1 VNWPVSAWGED
12 LALDTPG
19 DALVLYTDGLI
30 ERRCE
35 DVDAGL
41 HRLTD
46 ILAADSRLNPDHLA
60 DTLLSRLGV
69 SGGGDDDI
77 ALIVVRL

>member
-1 VNWPVSAWGED
+1 MTAPRIDYWALFAATPSPARWKEHWPPPRSKPSSA
-12 LALDTPG
+12 
-19 DALVLYTDGLI
+19 
-30 ERRCE
+30 
-35 DVDAGL
+35 
-41 HRLTD
+41 
-46 ILAADSRLNPDHLA
+46 NPNLSPEHLA